1 MMRYV
6 SFNDLKMDNFRKQTG
21 KHMLIGWLIF
31 PGQEFTYAGH
41 GIQLA
46 PNKEIVY
53 TDVGVYADI
62 FVKIVIGFTS
72 TFIDNIVEKVR
83 L

>member
-6 SFNDLKMDNFRKQTG
+6 SFNDLKIDNFRKQTG
-21 KHMLIGWLIF
+21 KNMLIGWLIF

-53 TDVGVYADI
+53 TDIYWDI
-62 FVKIVIGFTS
+62 NSKFEIQI
-72 TFIDNIVEKVR
+72 FIAFNFMQDEKVDT
-83 L
+83 

>member
-1 MMRYV
+1 MIV

-21 KHMLIGWLIF
+21 KNMSIGWLIF

-46 PNKEIVY
+46 PYKEIVY
-53 TDVGVYADI
+53 TEN
-62 FVKIVIGFTS
+62 VIILYNALCTKM
-72 TFIDNIVEKVR
+72 TINIYEI
-83 L
+83 

>member
-21 KHMLIGWLIF
+21 KNMLIGWLIF

-53 TDVGVYADI
+53 TVITYRSLSCI
-62 FVKIVIGFTS
+62 KMQKITS
-72 TFIDNIVEKVR
+72 TMVFQVM
-83 L
+83 